1 MSGVGPAAVGAM
13 PHDCEICFHVLGV
26 PGSSVRLV
34 RPESIP
40 QDWQRLRLSALLWT
54 SHHLH
59 SRHAGAIG
67 AHTATVLNP
76 PVPECNLLSTLAPNM
91 VMDNTVQKSRNGPD
105 EGKRVL
111 VVDDDI
117 DLLLTYEALLQ
128 AHDYRTSTA
137 ENGAQALK
145 LIKNSE
151 VDAIL
156 CDLDMPELSG
166 DLFYFEVGRAWP
178 QLLKRFIFLTGNAEN
193 PIYDK
198 FLKSTNVTV
207 LSKPVSI
214 DRLLETL
221 EAVLGIQ
228 AKPS

>member
-1 MSGVGPAAVGAM
+1 MDQLLAA
-13 PHDCEICFHVLGV
+13 I
-26 PGSSVRLV
+26 RT
-34 RPESIP
+34 R
-40 QDWQRLRLSALLWT
+40 R
-54 SHHLH
+54 
-59 SRHAGAIG
+59 AIG
-67 AHTATVLNP
+67 AHTETVLNP
-76 PVPECNLLSTLAPNM
+76 PVAECNLLSSLAPTM
-91 VMDNTVQKSRNGPD
+91 VMDNTVLKSRNGPT

-128 AHDYRTSTA
+128 AHDYQTSTA

-166 DLFYFEVGRAWP
+166 DLFYIEVGRAWP

-193 PIYDK
+193 PIYEK
-198 FLKSTNVTV
+198 FLKSTKVTV
-207 LSKPVSI
+207 LSKPVSL

-221 EAVLGIQ
+221 QAVLGIR